1 MTEYLVK
8 IQKRSRVANRISCS
22 TRTIKASSLQ
32 EAHEIALGLPETAA
46 LDAVVTIEPKKETSW
61 SPGRKSTD
69 GQ

>member
-8 IQKRSRVANRISCS
+8 IKKRSKVVNRISCS

-46 LDAVVTIEPKKETSW
+46 PDAVVTIEPKKETSW
-61 SPGRKSTD
+61 SPEQK
-69 GQ
+69 

>member
-1 MTEYLVK
+1 MTDYLIK
-8 IQKRSRVANRISCS
+8 IKKRSRIVGRISCS

-61 SPGRKSTD
+61 NPEQK
-69 GQ
+69 